1 MKKVKR
7 IVFEHNDGEKT
18 VWTPKSGREKEVA
31 EHLCEA
37 LQHMAKYGGV
47 NSIILGILARRE
59 NRSSIC
65 AVGSQKKLFMLVG
78 GLLDILGEIR
88 EDEADEE

>member
-7 IVFEHNDGEKT
+7 IVFVHNDGEKT
-18 VWTPKSGREKEVA
+18 VWTPKSGRDKQVG

-37 LQHMAKYGGV
+37 LQHMAKYGGC
-47 NSIILGILARRE
+47 NSIIWGILARRE

-65 AVGSQKKLFMLVG
+65 AVGSQKKLFMLAG
-78 GLLDILGEIR
+78 GLLDILGQTR
-88 EDEADEE
+88 EDEEDEE